1 MGSKQGSFARRGM
14 KSGPICRRFRRFSR
28 FSEGKVLRNSN
39 PRYWDKQGFTSGT
52 ATRAVSSR
60 RLVER
65 NDRGRSNRGRSICVV
80 LRAGSSGFL
89 IVGEQGPARSPTA
102 ASLIGFMI
110 PRVDHEVRIARRAS
124 KLFTSKTHAKPLIG
138 RASLGRL
145 LLGKHALSRSAAN
158 SHRPLMQRAA
168 AETTR
173 ASVVTNLSS
182 MRRWADNEPKCGSG
196 NRGAQ
201 KHPPVEPHRNSVGN
215 QSAPAR
221 FSSQPK
227 ERKPLSKTT
236 GNRRTSCGI

>member
-1 MGSKQGSFARRGM
+1 M

-65 NDRGRSNRGRSICVV
+65 NDRGRSNRDRSNRGRSICVV
-80 LRAGSSGFL
+80 LRAGSSGFS

-102 ASLIGFMI
+102 ASVIGFMI

-124 KLFTSKTHAKPLIG
+124 ELFTSKTHAKPLIG

-145 LLGKHALSRSAAN
+145 LLEKHALSRSAAN
-158 SHRPLMQRAA
+158 SQRPLLRRAA
-168 AETTR
+168 AETAR

-182 MRRWADNEPKCGSG
+182 MRRSADNEPKCGSG

-227 ERKPLSKTT
+227 ERKPLPKTT

>member
-1 MGSKQGSFARRGM
+1 M

-60 RLVER
+60 GLVER
-65 NDRGRSNRGRSICVV
+65 NDRGRSICVV
-80 LRAGSSGFL
+80 LRAGSSGFS

-102 ASLIGFMI
+102 ASVIGFMI

-124 KLFTSKTHAKPLIG
+124 ELFTSKTHAKPLIG

-145 LLGKHALSRSAAN
+145 LLEKHALSRSAAN
-158 SHRPLMQRAA
+158 SQRPLLRRAA
-168 AETTR
+168 AETAR

-182 MRRWADNEPKCGSG
+182 MRRSADNEPKCGSG